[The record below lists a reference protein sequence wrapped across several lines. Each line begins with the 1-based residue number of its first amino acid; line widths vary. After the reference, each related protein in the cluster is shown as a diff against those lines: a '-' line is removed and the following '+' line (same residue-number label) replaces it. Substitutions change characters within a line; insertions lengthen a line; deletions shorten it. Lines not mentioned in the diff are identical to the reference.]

1 VAAYQA
7 RRPPRHEIRRLRGI
21 DIHLTRWGPEPTDAV
36 PPVLL
41 LHGWQ
46 DTGDTFQFMVDAL
59 QEDWPLVAPDWRGF
73 GRSGSSQNGYWFPDY
88 YADLEALIDL
98 VSPQAAVAL
107 VGHSMGGNIASLYA
121 GFRPQRVRCLAN
133 LEGFGLPR
141 TSPSQVLGITRK
153 WLDQVKSVPPLKDYE
168 SFEQLAAIIAFRYPR
183 FPAER
188 TEFIARAWA
197 AQTPNG
203 RVRLLGDSRH
213 RWVSPVVYRR
223 EETEAVWRNI
233 EAPAL
238 LLLGE
243 ASEYLQKLG
252 TDGTDAAFQAL
263 IPQIEIARI
272 PGAGH
277 MLHIEKPDLV
287 APILEAFLR
296 AHLGSPTWT

>member
-1 VAAYQA
+1 M
-7 RRPPRHEIRRLRGI
+7 
-21 DIHLTRWGPEPTDAV
+21 HLTRWGPEPSDGV
-36 PPVLL
+36 PPVIL

-59 QEDWPLVAPDWRGF
+59 REDWPIVALDWRGF

-88 YADLEALIDL
+88 YADLDALIDV
-98 VSPQAAVAL
+98 VSPSAPVAL

-141 TSPSQVLGITRK
+141 TAPTQVLGITRK
-153 WLDQVKSVPPLKDYE
+153 WLDQVRSVPPLKDYD
-168 SFEQLAAIIAFRYPR
+168 SFAQLASIIAFRYPR

-197 AQTPNG
+197 AETPTG

-223 EETEAVWRNI
+223 EETEAVWRHI

-238 LLLGE
+238 LLLGD

-252 TDGTDAAFQAL
+252 ADGTDAAFRAL
-263 IPQIEIARI
+263 IPQLEIARI

-277 MLHIEKPDLV
+277 MLHIEKPELV
-287 APILEAFLR
+287 APIVEDFLT
-296 AHLGSPTWT
+296 AH

>member
-1 VAAYQA
+1 
-7 RRPPRHEIRRLRGI
+7 
-21 DIHLTRWGPEPTDAV
+21 
-36 PPVLL
+36 
-41 LHGWQ
+41 
-46 DTGDTFQFMVDAL
+46 
-59 QEDWPLVAPDWRGF
+59 
-73 GRSGSSQNGYWFPDY
+73 
-88 YADLEALIDL
+88 
-98 VSPQAAVAL
+98 
-107 VGHSMGGNIASLYA
+107 
-121 GFRPQRVRCLAN
+121 
-133 LEGFGLPR
+133 LPR